1 MNMETKY
8 TLLFVYPDFPLQI
21 EEIILAPK
29 FIDRTRKIP
38 YIQEQ
43 IEKMCDYIGG
53 DMPIITNSNIDY
65 R

>member
-1 MNMETKY
+1 MDK
-8 TLLFVYPDFPLQI
+8 
-21 EEIILAPK
+21 
-29 FIDRTRKIP
+29 
-38 YIQEQ
+38 QEQ